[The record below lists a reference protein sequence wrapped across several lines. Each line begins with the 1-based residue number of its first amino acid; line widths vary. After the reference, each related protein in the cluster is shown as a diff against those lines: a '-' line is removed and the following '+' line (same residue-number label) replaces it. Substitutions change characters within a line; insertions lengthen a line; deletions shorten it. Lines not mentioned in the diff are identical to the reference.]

1 MIYCFG
7 ISIFYYLLTFFQKT
21 DSNLNIHIDAESAC
35 SEAGKL
41 YVHNNLR
48 ELTAPGRVSESTQGC
63 PLVNNCVATTVF
75 KNCTVR
81 ESNSNQFFEAFQ
93 FKCNFIDSRE
103 ETVGI
108 MRMYITTTN
117 YCD

>member
-1 MIYCFG
+1 MIYSFG

-21 DSNLNIHIDAESAC
+21 DSNLNSYWWAC

-41 YVHNNLR
+41 YAHNNLR
-48 ELTAPGRVSESTQGC
+48 KLAAPGRVSESTQGC
-63 PLVNNCVATTVF
+63 PLVDNCVATTVF
-75 KNCTVR
+75 NSCPVR

-108 MRMYITTTN
+108 MRMYITINN